1 MLQVTTIN
9 SQRKFFVEK
18 FVINEIIIT
27 FVV

>member
-18 FVINEIIIT
+18 FGINEIIIT